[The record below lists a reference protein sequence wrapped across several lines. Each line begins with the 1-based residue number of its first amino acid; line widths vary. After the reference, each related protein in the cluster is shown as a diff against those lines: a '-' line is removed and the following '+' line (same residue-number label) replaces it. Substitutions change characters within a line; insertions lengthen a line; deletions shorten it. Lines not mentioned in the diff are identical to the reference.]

1 MDRPFSAENQRLA
14 DIYRE
19 QLRPLAESIERESTA
34 AACSTRRLLKPA
46 DQLRAKR
53 HRRREARD
61 ELWKQV
67 SRCHPMG
74 LGVIELWVMQWV
86 IGQLLSWI
94 MREWLS
100 GDDSADQDD

>member
-34 AACSTRRLLKPA
+34 AAYSTRRLLKPSA
-46 DQLRAKR
+46 QAKAR
-53 HRRREARD
+53 KQRRREARD

-67 SRCHPMG
+67 NRCHPMG
-74 LGVIELWVMQWV
+74 LGVIEIWIMQWV
-86 IGQLLSWI
+86 IGQLLNWI
-94 MREWLS
+94 MREWIA
-100 GDDSADQDD
+100 GDDSADQD